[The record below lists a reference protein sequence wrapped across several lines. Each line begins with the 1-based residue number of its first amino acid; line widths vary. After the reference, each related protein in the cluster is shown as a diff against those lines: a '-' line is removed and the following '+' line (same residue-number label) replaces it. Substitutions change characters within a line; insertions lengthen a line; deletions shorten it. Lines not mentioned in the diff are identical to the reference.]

1 MSKAEVRRKHS
12 AGSTLR
18 AVAALGFTHIEQWI
32 DEPFGREGKDLLNK
46 IGQTIDRHCDEDAEI
61 DGVIFCFAGHGLATK
76 FKGQDGETFCA
87 YDAVLE
93 AEHRQ
98 TARHAQAG
106 RMGLLP
112 LQGKR
117 PGA

>member
-1 MSKAEVRRKHS
+1 M
-12 AGSTLR
+12 
-18 AVAALGFTHIEQWI
+18 GFTHIEQWI

-46 IGQTIDRHCDEDAEI
+46 IGETIDRHCDEDAEI

-93 AEHRQ
+93 KLNI
-98 TARHAQAG
+98 G
-106 RMGLLP
+106 RLHGMPKLVVWDCCLFKVIGP
-112 LQGKR
+112 APR
-117 PGA
+117 